1 MKYNNVEINQ
11 DEFLQQVAKDSISYL
26 QEQGWTN
33 KTNEAWKKSLAE
45 IINGEIESSSV
56 ASEGQYA
63 GQRVIH
69 TNKNFNIESLSKKQ
83 KRIYSDVA
91 WFLDQ
96 EMEKFANNKQEK
108 QEEQKINLPK
118 FTNDQFSIDFNKI
131 IANDRYGGQKFTED
145 QWNSID
151 ERDSTGKRDTS
162 KRSQLLANYLR
173 QYSDQITGKYDY
185 TDSPFKSEQDLKERI
200 NTAIKSLEDG
210 VWDQNDIDNLNRIGI
225 NPEIYL
231 SNGLKDIK
239 GTIEGNPITYEEY
252 NSLVEQQAKA
262 EEENKKKEQEKLEES
277 KEALRFTNLE
287 EYKSPTFAKDL
298 SFIENAAFRT
308 IAEKYPDEES
318 LINDLN
324 TIAKKEGNLDYKDQ
338 AIVQSAFRIFSK
350 NNMLEDLD
358 DNDRDLLSKVSN
370 NVDGLKKIKGVTGIY
385 YDPTTKNFFRGSHGE
400 FKNDI
405 LSQYRKPTTPTTSPS
420 DKLVDKTWS
429 ASDIVEAGALV
440 GDIASLVYPG
450 AIGGAAFGTTA
461 ALARTYA
468 SIDKGTFNFWDR
480 LLDIGTGLVGGIPVL
495 GDALM
500 VGKIGRGVKGFL
512 QSAGVLEAMFN
523 SPEFASVAKK
533 LSKGDYSDITV
544 DEWKGMLTFFRGITG
559 AGRVYKTNRAIT
571 ETAKRS
577 GLEVNNSF
585 RGRVFG
591 YGPKINTTNSH
602 NFKAK
607 VGEKE
612 INVELKNEEYDNLI
626 KNLKKVRPGKKSQ
639 EKSQEII
646 KKAIEPKIKEIK
658 PDVKT
663 EDITITYS
671 PTWRRFLPFTG
682 TKNVASNLGVTDSEI
697 AGNTIE
703 EFKNSLQNRSAW
715 DKFING
721 SNKTLMRYRRSLIKD
736 KSGLINPVTT
746 AESPNARQPLSQ
758 GEIVYGNS
766 IPEIYRPGINY
777 NRETAQRYRDIIIN
791 KNFSNTPLVL
801 GNDKL
806 GKDALSVVQ
815 LPNGSYSLL
824 HKGNVVENSY
834 NQKHIQQA
842 VANVIQQNIKNITVE
857 EMGKILRDYKSKGWL
872 KYGGKIKN

>member
-108 QEEQKINLPK
+108 QEEQKIDLPK

-185 TDSPFKSEQDLKERI
+185 TDSPFKNEQDLKERI

-262 EEENKKKEQEKLEES
+262 EEENKKKEQERLEKS
-277 KEALRFTNLE
+277 KETLRFTNLE

-324 TIAKKEGNLDYKDQ
+324 TIAKKQGNLDYKDQ

-350 NNMLEDLD
+350 NNILEDLD
-358 DNDRDLLSKVSN
+358 DNDRDLLSKVSD

-385 YDPTTKNFFRGSHGE
+385 YDPTTKKFFRGSHGE
-400 FKNDI
+400 FKNDV
-405 LSQYRKPTTPTTSPS
+405 LSQYRKPITPPS
-420 DKLVDKTWS
+420 NKLKDNWTWS
-429 ASDIVEAGALV
+429 SSDIVEAGALV

-450 AIGGAAFGTTA
+450 AVGGAFLGTGA

-480 LLDIGTGLVGGIPVL
+480 LLDIGTGVIGGIPVL

-500 VGKIGRGVKGFL
+500 VGKIGKGVKFFL
-512 QSAGVLEAMFN
+512 QSAGVLEAMSN

-544 DEWKGMLTFFRGITG
+544 DEWKGLLTFFRGITG
-559 AGRVYKTNRAIT
+559 AGRVFKSNRSIA
-571 ETAKRS
+571 EAARRS
-577 GLEVNNSF
+577 GLEVKNGF
-585 RGRVFG
+585 WKQALGT
-591 YGPKINTTNSH
+591 GPEITRTNLH

-626 KNLKKVRPGKKSQ
+626 KNLRKVRPGKKSQ

-671 PTWRRFLPFTG
+671 PTWRRFIPYTG

-703 EFKNSLQNRSAW
+703 EFKNSLQNRSTW
-715 DKFING
+715 DKIING
-721 SNKTLMRYRRSLIKD
+721 SNRALMDYRKRLIKD
-736 KSGLINPVTT
+736 KSGQINPVTT
-746 AESPNARQPLSQ
+746 AGSQNTRQLLSQ
-758 GEIVYGNS
+758 GENS
-766 IPEIYRPGINY
+766 IPEIYRSNP
-777 NRETAQRYRDIIIN
+777 ETAKRYGDIIIN

-824 HKGNVVENSY
+824 HKGNVIENSY

-842 VANVIQQNIKNITVE
+842 VANIIQQNVKNVTIE